1 CDFGP
6 GRRRRVDH
14 RLEHLCRGYHRFSE
28 PVALMNYPLLYYW
41 DKFEF
46 ELYPEVASCNHDPVR
61 FPDDLLE
68 IIDGLPLLYF
78 RDNKYRVAV
87 GLSSF
92 SRRFY
97 VVDFLDKGYRDY
109 VDFVFHAELDVFLVI
124 ACYAGTLILSL
135 GRLTPFP
142 EVRSP
147 PLMTRPSTSS
157 LLVRRTSILIVPSAR
172 NIVSP
177 FLTALGR
184 SG

>member
-68 IIDGLPLLYF
+68 IIDGLPLLYL

-124 ACYAGTLILSL
+124 ACYGWDADSESWEVDSFSRGQVAAVDDASFDLVSL
-135 GRLTPFP
+135 GP
-142 EVRSP
+142 
-147 PLMTRPSTSS
+147 
-157 LLVRRTSILIVPSAR
+157 
-172 NIVSP
+172 
-177 FLTALGR
+177 
-184 SG
+184 